1 MKETTRNNTQLLN
14 SPFGGRGAK
23 KYIRP
28 RIEIIFLD
36 SDISLA
42 LESAPPGGP
51 GETNL
56 SPEFLQSNPF
66 RTNLG

>member
-1 MKETTRNNTQLLN
+1 MK
-14 SPFGGRGAK
+14 K

-36 SDISLA
+36 SNISLA
-42 LESAPPGGP
+42 LESNPPLGP

-56 SPEFLQSNPF
+56 SPEYLQNDPF
-66 RTNLG
+66 KNQLG